1 MTDEEKVVLLE
12 KNIRQAITDYARHT
26 RQNDVMHA
34 MCDRFVTRLA
44 KDSVAAKRE
53 LRNLFRQSP
62 VWDEELDAL
71 VINGTRT
78 HDPNPDEIYALASA
92 ILDPVKTFDNREDI
106 DSAKCFFTAKDTDCW
121 MQRYI
126 DAIKKLAP
134 RAYAPG
140 KKKSRI
146 FKALCQHLGL
156 ADETAGSDFQ
166 RKYAMLAD
174 EMSAKRINFKLFV
187 SLNPAHFLT
196 MSNPKWDERGDTLTS
211 CHSLNSTEY
220 SYNSGCSG
228 YARDE
233 VSFIAFTAS
242 DPNDPET
249 LNNRKTTRQVFMYKS
264 GNGVLLQS
272 RLYNTSG
279 GTRGAQEESKVY
291 RDLIQR
297 EISDLEDAA
306 NIWKT
311 RKYKSYENHIA
322 ISPGAH
328 FGGYA
333 DWVYPEFDA
342 RISVRSDHTDDYVPF
357 TAGEEGLC
365 ISCGDETT
373 RGVFCGDCEDS
384 TTCDCCED
392 SCSQTYGVR
401 DQNGHEL
408 YVCESC
414 LDEYYTRCDEC
425 GYSYENDSMTYLNGR
440 DLCPDCRDEYCSVCV
455 ECGELHYKDDL
466 ITAIIGGGYTVQ
478 VCQYCADSCY
488 RCCKEC
494 GQLCHE
500 DFLNYDDVCENCA
513 EAEEELNNDNA

>member
-26 RQNDVMHA
+26 RQNDVMHS

-44 KDSVAAKRE
+44 KNSVNAKRE

-78 HDPNPDEIYALASA
+78 HDPDPEVIYSLASS
-92 ILDPVKTFDNREDI
+92 ILDRVWTQENHDFLRDAKKFFAFTPDTPNYETYIKAVKVF
-106 DSAKCFFTAKDTDCW
+106 
-121 MQRYI
+121 
-126 DAIKKLAP
+126 AP
-134 RAYAPG
+134 KAYAPG

-146 FKALCQHLGL
+146 FKALCQNLGL

-166 RKYAMLAD
+166 RAFAKIAD

-249 LNNRKTTRQVFMYKS
+249 LNNRKTMRQVFMYKP

-272 RLYNTSG
+272 RLYNTEG

-297 EISDLEDAA
+297 EISALEDVP
-306 NIWKT
+306 NLWKT
-311 RKYKSYENHIA
+311 KKYKSFENRIELPA
-322 ISPGAH
+322 NYN

-333 DWVYPEFDA
+333 DWTFDEFA
-342 RISVRSDHTDDYVPF
+342 AMISVRNDCADTCMPF
-357 TAGEEGLC
+357 VIGEWGLC

-373 RGVFCGDCEDS
+373 RGVFCDDCMDS
-384 TTCDCCED
+384 ETCDCCEN
-392 SCSQTYGVR
+392 SCSQTYEVR
-401 DQNGHEL
+401 DQNGHER

-425 GYSYENDSMTYLNGR
+425 GHRYENDSMTYLDGR
-440 DLCPDCRDEYCSVCV
+440 DLCPDCRDEYYNVCE
-455 ECGELHYKDDL
+455 ECGEWHHNDDL
-466 ITAIIGGGYTVQ
+466 ITAITGRGYTVQ
-478 VCQYCADSCY
+478 VCQDCADSCY
-488 RCCKEC
+488 RRCEEC
-494 GQLCHE
+494 GQLCPE
-500 DFLNYDDVCENCA
+500 DFLNGDDICENCA
-513 EAEEELNNDNA
+513 RVEDVNYDHA

>member
-1 MTDEEKVVLLE
+1 MTDEEKIVLLE
-12 KNIRQAITDYARHT
+12 KNIRQAIMDYARHT
-26 RQNDVMHA
+26 RQDDVMHS

-78 HDPNPDEIYALASA
+78 HDPDPDEIHALASE
-92 ILDPVKTFDNREDI
+92 ILLPARTFDNYDDI
-106 DSAKCFFTAKDTDCW
+106 DMAVYFFSAKDTDVW
-121 MQRYI
+121 MEDYI
-126 DAIKKLAP
+126 SAIKKLAP
-134 RAYAPG
+134 KAYAPG

-146 FKALCQHLGL
+146 FKALCQNLGL

-166 RKYAMLAD
+166 RAFAKIAD

-228 YARDE
+228 YARDV

-249 LNNRKTTRQVFMYKS
+249 LNNRKTTRQVFMYKP

-279 GTRGAQEESKVY
+279 GTRGAQEETKVY

-306 NIWKT
+306 NLWKT
-311 RKYKSYENHIA
+311 WKYTSDENRIV
-322 ISPGAH
+322 IPSGFG
-328 FGGYA
+328 FGGYV
-333 DWVYPEFDA
+333 DWVHPEFDA
-342 RISVRSDHTDDYVPF
+342 RISVRSDHMNDYVPF
-357 TAGEEGLC
+357 TVGEEGLC

-373 RGVFCGDCEDS
+373 RGVFCDDCMDS
-384 TTCDCCED
+384 ETCDCCEN
-392 SCSQTYGVR
+392 SCSQTYEVR
-401 DQNGHEL
+401 DQNGHEQ

-425 GYSYENDSMTYLNGR
+425 GHRYENDSMTNVCGD
-440 DLCPDCRDEYCSVCV
+440 DLCPSCRDELCSCC
-455 ECGELHYKDDL
+455 EDCGEWHYDRAMLSATD
-466 ITAIIGGGYTVQ
+466 ANGYTVQ
-478 VCQYCADSCY
+478 VCSECAHDYY
-488 RCCKEC
+488 RECEEC
-494 GQLCHE
+494 GELFHGSLVNGRGLCE
-500 DFLNYDDVCENCA
+500 SCA
-513 EAEEELNNDNA
+513 ETEDEIYDHA

>member
-1 MTDEEKVVLLE
+1 MTDEEKIVLLE

-26 RQNDVMHA
+26 RQNDVMHS
-34 MCDRFVTRLA
+34 MCDRFVTTLA
-44 KDSVAAKRE
+44 KDSVEAKRK
-53 LRNLFRQSP
+53 LRELFRQSP

-78 HDPNPDEIYALASA
+78 HDPDPDVIYTLASE
-92 ILDPVKTFDNREDI
+92 ILDHAWTPENDALLRQAKEFFAFTP
-106 DSAKCFFTAKDTDCW
+106 SAPRYDE
-121 MQRYI
+121 YI

-134 RAYAPG
+134 KAYAPG

-146 FKALCQHLGL
+146 FKALCQNLGL

-166 RKYAMLAD
+166 RAFAKIAD

-228 YARDE
+228 YARDV

-249 LNNRKTTRQVFMYKS
+249 LNNRKTTRQVFMYKP

-279 GTRGAQEESKVY
+279 GTRGAQEETKVY

-306 NIWKT
+306 NLWKT
-311 RKYKSYENHIA
+311 WKYTSDENRIT
-322 ISPGAH
+322 IPSWVG

-333 DWVYPEFDA
+333 DWVHSEFDA
-342 RISVRSDHTDDYVPF
+342 RISVRSDHTDDYEPF
-357 TAGEEGLC
+357 MVGEEGLC

-373 RGVFCGDCEDS
+373 RGVFCDDCMDS
-384 TTCDCCED
+384 ETCDCCEN
-392 SCSQTYGVR
+392 SCSQTYEVR
-401 DQNGHEL
+401 DQNGHEQ

-414 LDEYYTRCDEC
+414 LDEYYMRCDEC
-425 GYSYENDSMTYLNGR
+425 GHRYENDSMTYLDGR
-440 DLCPDCRDEYCSVCV
+440 DLCPDCRDEYYNVCE
-455 ECGELHYKDDL
+455 ECGEWHHIDDL
-466 ITAIIGGGYTVQ
+466 ITAITGKGYTVQ
-478 VCQYCADSCY
+478 VCQDCADSCY
-488 RCCKEC
+488 RRCEEC

-500 DFLNYDDVCENCA
+500 DFLNGDDICENCA
-513 EAEEELNNDNA
+513 RVEDVNYDHA

>member
-1 MTDEEKVVLLE
+1 MTDEEKIVLLE

-26 RQNDVMHA
+26 RQNDVMHS

-44 KDSVAAKRE
+44 KDSVEAKRE

-78 HDPNPDEIYALASA
+78 HDPDPEVIYSLASS
-92 ILDPVKTFDNREDI
+92 ILDRVWTRENHDFLRDAKKFFAFTPDTPNYETYIKAVKVF
-106 DSAKCFFTAKDTDCW
+106 
-121 MQRYI
+121 
-126 DAIKKLAP
+126 AP
-134 RAYAPG
+134 KAYAPG

-146 FKALCQHLGL
+146 FKALCQNLGL
-156 ADETAGSDFQ
+156 ADKTAGSDFQ
-166 RKYAMLAD
+166 RAFAKIAD

-249 LNNRKTTRQVFMYKS
+249 LNNRKTTRQVFMYKP
-264 GNGVLLQS
+264 GNGILLQS

-279 GTRGAQEESKVY
+279 GTRGAQEETKVY

-306 NIWKT
+306 NLWKT
-311 RKYKSYENHIA
+311 WKYKSDENRIA
-322 ISPGAH
+322 IPTGIG

-333 DWVYPEFDA
+333 DWVHPEFDA
-342 RISVRSDHTDDYVPF
+342 RISVRSDHADDYVPF
-357 TAGEEGLC
+357 TVGEGGLC

-373 RGVFCGDCEDS
+373 RGVFCDDCMDS
-384 TTCDCCED
+384 ETCDCCEN
-392 SCSQTYGVR
+392 SCSQTYEVR
-401 DQNGHEL
+401 DQNGHEQ

-414 LDEYYTRCDEC
+414 LNEYYTRCDEC
-425 GYSYENDSMTYLNGR
+425 GYRYENDSMTYLDGR
-440 DLCPDCRDEYCSVCV
+440 DLCPDCRDEYYNVCE
-455 ECGELHYKDDL
+455 ECGEWHHNDDL
-466 ITAIIGGGYTVQ
+466 ITAITGRGYTVQ
-478 VCQYCADSCY
+478 VCQDCADSCY
-488 RCCKEC
+488 RRCEEC

-500 DFLNYDDVCENCA
+500 DFLNGDDICENCA
-513 EAEEELNNDNA
+513 RVEDVNYDHA

>member
-1 MTDEEKVVLLE
+1 MTDEEKVVSLE
-12 KNIRQAITDYARHT
+12 NSIRQAIKDYARHT

-44 KDSVAAKRE
+44 KDSVVAKRE

-78 HDPNPDEIYALASA
+78 HDPNPDEIYALASV
-92 ILDPVKTFDNREDI
+92 ILDPVKTFDNQEDI
-106 DSAKCFFTAKDTDCW
+106 AFAKYFFTAKDADCG
-121 MQRYI
+121 MRRRI

-134 RAYAPG
+134 GAYAPG

-156 ADETAGSDFQ
+156 VDETAGSEFQ
-166 RKYAMLAD
+166 RVFAKIAD
-174 EMSAKRINFKLFV
+174 EMNSTRINFKLFV

-220 SYNSGCSG
+220 SYNIGCSG

-233 VSFIAFTAS
+233 VTFIAFTAS
-242 DPNDPET
+242 DPSYSET
-249 LNNRKTTRQVFMYKS
+249 LNNRKTTRQMYMYKP

-306 NIWKT
+306 NLWKT
-311 RKYKSYENHIA
+311 RKYTDDENRIK
-322 ISPGAH
+322 IPTGDG

-333 DWVYPEFDA
+333 DWVHSDFEA
-342 RISVRSDHTDDYVPF
+342 KISVRSDHTDDYEIF
-357 TAGEEGLC
+357 TVGSWGLC
-365 ISCGDETT
+365 ISCGCETKN
-373 RGVFCGDCEDS
+373 GVFCEKCGDSER
-384 TTCDCCED
+384 CDCCEN
-392 SCSQTYGVR
+392 SCSQTFEVWNP
-401 DQNGHEL
+401 NGHRQ

-414 LDEYYTRCDEC
+414 LDEYYSRCDEC
-425 GYSYENDSMTYLNGR
+425 DCYYEYETLTVVDGDR
-440 DLCPDCRDEYCSVCV
+440 LCPSCRDESCSICE
-455 ECGELHYKDDL
+455 ECGEWHHNDDL
-466 ITAIIGGGYTVQ
+466 ITAITGRGYTVQ
-478 VCQYCADSCY
+478 VCQDCADSCY
-488 RCCKEC
+488 RRCEEC

-500 DFLNYDDVCENCA
+500 DFLNGDDICENCA
-513 EAEEELNNDNA
+513 RVEDVNYDHA